1 MLRSFCRCS
10 SNLAPVEVPVPDN
23 PPKPVGRGS
32 GLRPPNRFGEIHSEL
47 EFDHVEHDT
56 EYLAALSKVP
66 TIYLADDSRTIVSE
80 NESPDLKFRYSLNTY
95 RGCQHGCSY
104 CYARP
109 THEYLG
115 LNAGIDF
122 ETRIYYK
129 PKAAELFRD
138 WLNRDNYEPGAI
150 MFSGVTDCYQPGER
164 QYQLTRACLEVALEA
179 RQPVA
184 IVTKNALVLRD
195 LDLLMEMAKQRLVSV
210 AISVTTLDQALT
222 RVLEPRT
229 SSPEA
234 RIQSIRTLSQA
245 GIPTRAMLAPII
257 PGLTDCELPKL
268 IEAVANAGVETA
280 GCIMLRLPLTVQPVF
295 LDWLDNHAPE
305 KREKIEGLI
314 RSTRD
319 GKLNSG
325 EFGARFRGTGAIADQ
340 IQQTFR
346 VFCKKFGLDRP
357 GTPLEVGHFRPPRS
371 RKGQLR
377 LF

>member
-1 MLRSFCRCS
+1 MSEPP
-10 SNLAPVEVPVPDN
+10 API
-23 PPKPVGRGS
+23 GRGS
-32 GLRPPNRFGEIHSEL
+32 GLRPPNRFGEIHAEL
-47 EFDHVEHDT
+47 EFDHVEHDA
-56 EYLAALSKVP
+56 EYLEALARVP
-66 TIYLADDSRTIVSE
+66 TTYLPDDSRSIISE
-80 NESPDLKFRYSLNTY
+80 NDSPDLMFRYSLNPY

-122 ETRIYYK
+122 ETKLFYK
-129 PKAAELFRD
+129 PKAADLFRE
-138 WLNRDNYEPGAI
+138 WLGRDKYEPSPI

-164 QYQLTRACLEVALEA
+164 VYQLTRACLEVALEA

-184 IVTKNALVLRD
+184 VVTKNALVLRD
-195 LDLLMEMAKQRLVSV
+195 LDLLIEMAKHRVVSV
-210 AISVTTLDQALT
+210 AISVTSLDQSLT

-234 RIQSIRTLSQA
+234 RLKAIRTLSQA
-245 GIPTRAMLAPII
+245 GIPTRAMLSPII
-257 PGLTDCELPKL
+257 PGLTDSELPKL
-268 IEAVANAGVETA
+268 IEAVAEAGAETA
-280 GCIMLRLPLTVQPVF
+280 GCLLLRLPLTVQPVF
-295 LDWLDNHAPE
+295 LDWLATHAPE

-319 GKLNSG
+319 GKLNHS
-325 EFGARFRGTGAIADQ
+325 EFGTRFKGTGAIADQ

-346 VFCKKFGLDRP
+346 VFCKKHGLDRA
-357 GTPLEVGHFRPPRS
+357 GTPLDSSGFRPPRPK
-371 RKGQLR
+371 RGQLR